1 MAHIRLVEPHEASG
15 ALKQQYD
22 AAIARAGRVW
32 NIVKT
37 MSPNPPV
44 LDAAMRLYG
53 AVMKGESPL
62 TRVQREMLAV
72 VVSRTNGCFY

>member
-1 MAHIRLVEPHEASG
+1 VAYIKLVEPGDAEG
-15 ALKQQYD
+15 PLKAQYD
-22 AAIARAGRVW
+22 AAIARAGFVW

-44 LDAAMRLYG
+44 LDASMRLYG
-53 AVMKGESPL
+53 TAMKGPSPL

-72 VVSRTNGCFY
+72 VVSATNDCFY